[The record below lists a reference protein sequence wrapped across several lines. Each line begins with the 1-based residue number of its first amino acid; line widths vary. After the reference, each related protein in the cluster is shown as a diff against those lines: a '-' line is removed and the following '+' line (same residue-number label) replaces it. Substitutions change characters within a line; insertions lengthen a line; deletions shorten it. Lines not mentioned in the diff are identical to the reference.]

1 MSDASSATA
10 VAAATEAIVGA
21 CVPLT
26 QALTRL
32 GWPFL
37 FRSAI
42 HARRVAGTLPV
53 MPRRLGGRWVVCAV
67 DAVPLFAREEPKTGT
82 LFSLPTHRGPGRPRK
97 PARRTELES
106 APRCMATATEREVVH
121 SGSMIGGNQS

>member
-1 MSDASSATA
+1 MSDVSSPTA
-10 VAAATEAIVGA
+10 VAAATEAIGGA

-26 QALTRL
+26 KALTRL

-37 FRSAI
+37 SRSAI

-53 MPRRLGGRWVVCAV
+53 MPRRLGARWVVYAV
-67 DAVPLFAREEPKTGT
+67 DAAPLFAREDPKTAT
-82 LFSLPTHRGPGRPRK
+82 LFAVPAHRGPGRPRK
-97 PARRTELES
+97 RAWGTELES
-106 APRCMATATEREVVH
+106 APGFTGTATKREVVH